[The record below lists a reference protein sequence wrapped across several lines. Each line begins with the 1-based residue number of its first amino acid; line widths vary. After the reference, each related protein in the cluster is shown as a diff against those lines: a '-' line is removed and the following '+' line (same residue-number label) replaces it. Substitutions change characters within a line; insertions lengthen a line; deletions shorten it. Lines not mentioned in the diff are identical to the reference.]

1 MGHSISLPIGSLPGV
16 RHARDP
22 SNCGRRAFGT
32 TPRWC
37 LAERQSL
44 PRRRLCDPVDD
55 RFRRALLARRL
66 RVSDAPAT
74 VPSRSDFQQPGI
86 RCRKQFLVH
95 GAGMYARMPPHSIS
109 SPLRPHQSTI
119 GPRYPQN
126 GGGLLDVR
134 RRGHQ
139 ITSCP
144 ACSLHLLTI
153 RARRRLTDR
162 LCVTPIRRSNLN
174 IATSRWM
181 PGAFGTSCL
190 SRFVA
195 RPPSPP
201 ARSPGAGRSGDW

>member
-16 RHARDP
+16 RRARDP

-86 RCRKQFLVH
+86 RCRKAIPGPRCRYVCQD
-95 GAGMYARMPPHSIS
+95 A
-109 SPLRPHQSTI
+109 SPLHKFAPPPAPIYNRPSIPTKWWRTI
-119 GPRYPQN
+119 GRE
-126 GGGLLDVR
+126 
-134 RRGHQ
+134 
-139 ITSCP
+139 
-144 ACSLHLLTI
+144 A
-153 RARRRLTDR
+153 ARPSD
-162 LCVTPIRRSNLN
+162 S
-174 IATSRWM
+174 
-181 PGAFGTSCL
+181 FL
-190 SRFVA
+190 SRLQLASFDHTGSA
-195 RPPSPP
+195 TPDRPALRYAYSPLQP
-201 ARSPGAGRSGDW
+201 